1 MGFRSGNFLKREGTN
16 PQNPRSPPSPPVE
29 GGQKVRLLIGH
40 PIESPSQKES
50 APPTRIPSRSG
61 GAPSER
67 GILRGPLSAGA
78 GDITLRRAYLKI
90 GSPTPLGWGHL
101 ASAALRSRLLVLH
114 PPLSTRIRRQGRE
127 GVDPPSPVAGFGY

>member
-1 MGFRSGNFLKREGTN
+1 M
-16 PQNPRSPPSPPVE
+16 
-29 GGQKVRLLIGH
+29 LIGH

-90 GSPTPLGWGHL
+90 GSPTPLGGGGT
-101 ASAALRSRLLVLH
+101 SPPLRSARGSSCSTLRSVPESGDRGGRGLTL
-114 PPLSTRIRRQGRE
+114 PPLSPDSGTELRAGISSALGRRAALTAE
-127 GVDPPSPVAGFGY
+127 VPPEQSTL